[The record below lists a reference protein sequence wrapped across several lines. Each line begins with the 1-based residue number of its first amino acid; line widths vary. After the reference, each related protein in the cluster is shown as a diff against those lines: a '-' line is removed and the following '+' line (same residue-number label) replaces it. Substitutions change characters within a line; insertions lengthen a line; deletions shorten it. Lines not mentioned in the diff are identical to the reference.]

1 MALPSADHRSQHQQP
16 RRAPTSTPPG
26 SSRLRTRTSAL
37 WLGLGLPAALVL
49 VVLGAQIHG
58 LDFTVYREGARA
70 FLGMGEHRLYDP
82 ALVQTDTRGLPFTY
96 PPFAALLLTPFA
108 VLPEAVGLVLVTATS
123 CLCLVL
129 TAILVARYLRDNTV
143 LPERIT
149 AALGGSAGV
158 VVLATLLIGV
168 LGPWREGLGFG
179 QINPMLMVLIVADLI
194 RPAGRVPRGILIGL
208 AAGIKLTPLAFGLV
222 FLVRRDW
229 RAILTMGLTF
239 ATTVAAGWLASPE
252 QSRIFWLSALS
263 DASRVGDTT
272 DMYNVSLNSLLAHL
286 GTPEALQRP
295 LWLLA
300 CAAVVVLGFLAIR
313 RSDARGDMLAAISA
327 NAVVML
333 AISPISWFHHWVWI
347 ALVLPALWVSVRR
360 RRAGARGPGIALGV
374 VMVPVFMLSSVTITM
389 MLTGVVSGHGPAA
402 LELFTSLGVILPVA
416 ALGFWATAPL
426 GPSVKEQQRA

>member
-1 MALPSADHRSQHQQP
+1 MALSTADHGSRQH
-16 RRAPTSTPPG
+16 TST
-26 SSRLRTRTSAL
+26 RAKLL
-37 WLGLGLPAALVL
+37 WLILGLPAALAL

-70 FLGMGEHRLYDP
+70 LLGHSEYRLYDP
-82 ALVQTDTRGLPFTY
+82 SLVQTDTRGLPFTY

-108 VLPEAVGLVLVTATS
+108 LMPEALGLVLLTATS
-123 CLCLVL
+123 CVCLIL
-129 TAILVARYLRDNTV
+129 TAFLVARYLRDNNV
-143 LPERIT
+143 LPERFR

-208 AAGIKLTPLAFGLV
+208 AAGIKLTPLAFGLI
-222 FLVRRDW
+222 FLVRKDW

-239 ATTVAAGWLASPE
+239 AATVAAGWLASPE
-252 QSRIFWLSALS
+252 QSRIFWFDSLFDST
-263 DASRVGDTT
+263 RVGDTT
-272 DMYNVSLNSLLAHL
+272 DMYNVSLNSLIAHL
-286 GTPEALQRP
+286 GTPEALHRP

-300 CAAVVVLGFLAIR
+300 SAAVVVLGYLAIR
-313 RSDARGDMLAAISA
+313 RSDERGDLVAAISA

-347 ALVLPALWVSVRR
+347 ALLLPVLWVWARR
-360 RRAGARGPGIALGV
+360 RRGSARAVGLGLAAV
-374 VMVPVFMLSSVTITM
+374 LVPVFMLSSITITM
-389 MLTGVVSGHGPAA
+389 MLTGTVSGQGPAA
-402 LELFTSLGVILPVA
+402 LELFTSLGVVLPVA
-416 ALGFWATAPL
+416 ALAFWATAPVHAL
-426 GPSVKEQQRA
+426 LPEADPRHRSATT

>member
-1 MALPSADHRSQHQQP
+1 MALSTADQHSSP
-16 RRAPTSTPPG
+16 RI
-26 SSRLRTRTSAL
+26 SSRTKLL
-37 WLGLGLPAALVL
+37 WLILGLPAALIL
-49 VVLGAQIHG
+49 VVVGAQIHG

-108 VLPEAVGLVLVTATS
+108 FLPEAAGLVLLTATS

-129 TAILVARYLRDNTV
+129 TAVLVARYLRDNDV
-143 LPERIT
+143 LPERVRT
-149 AALGGSAGV
+149 ALGGTAGV

-194 RPAGRVPRGILIGL
+194 RPAGRIPRGILIGL
-208 AAGIKLTPLAFGLV
+208 AAGIKLTPLAFGLI

-229 RAILTMGLTF
+229 RAVITLGVTF
-239 ATTVAAGWLASPE
+239 AATVAAGWLASPE
-252 QSRIFWLSALS
+252 QSRTFWFSALS
-263 DASRVGDTT
+263 DPSRVGDTT

-286 GTPEALQRP
+286 GTPEFLQRP

-300 CAAVVVLGFLAIR
+300 AAAVVVLGFLAIR
-313 RSDARGDMLAAISA
+313 RADGRGDTLAAISA

-347 ALVLPALWVSVRR
+347 ALILPALWVSVRR
-360 RRAGARGPGIALGV
+360 RRRAAVRAWGTALVIAML
-374 VMVPVFMLSSVTITM
+374 PVFMLSSITITM
-389 MLTGVVSGHGPAA
+389 ILTGEVSGQGPAV
-402 LELFTSLGVILPVA
+402 LEVFTGLGVVLPVLALVCWTTDA
-416 ALGFWATAPL
+416 A
-426 GPSVKEQQRA
+426 GPSTRGSASGTLLRHEQLPERH